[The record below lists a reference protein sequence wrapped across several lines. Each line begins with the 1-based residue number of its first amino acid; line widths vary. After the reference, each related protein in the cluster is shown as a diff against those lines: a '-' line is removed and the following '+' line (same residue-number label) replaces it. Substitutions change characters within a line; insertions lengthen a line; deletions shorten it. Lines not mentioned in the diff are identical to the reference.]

1 MPDFPNQVYV
11 NNAPAVEGD
20 FASANPRS
28 TVLAGEGALKC
39 GDGYDTVAGGLV
51 GGIIVGRWGWLS
63 YAAVD
68 NDGAPAVVNTFGSGL
83 PAGLVHRSQQ
93 GLITRYLATASMAF
107 LKGQQTELFN
117 VVDMWVKNRGGIYC
131 QVGMKAFANFADG
144 TTYFAAPGTTPPGG
158 SGSASSIAAATFSA
172 TGSITD
178 NVLTV
183 TAVGAGTLYG
193 GAAFSGTGVATG
205 TKIVQQL
212 TSTESGGALGGRG
225 TYAVNIPGQAVAST
239 ALSGTYGVLT
249 VGGTVVAGF
258 GTGQT
263 ISGTNVVAGTAVWQQ
278 LTGTTGAAGTY
289 VVDNNTVVGSTAITS
304 QASIE
309 TKWYAR
315 SAGNFG
321 TGAGSAN
328 TGELIKISPEI

>member
-20 FASANPRS
+20 FASANPKYLA
-28 TVLAGEGALKC
+28 LAGEGALKC
-39 GDGYDTVAGGLV
+39 GDGYDTLAGGLV

-63 YAAVD
+63 YVAVD
-68 NDGAPAVVNTFGSGL
+68 NDEAPAVVNTFGSGK
-83 PAGLVHRSQQ
+83 PQGLVHRSQQ
-93 GLITRYLATASMAF
+93 GLITRYLATASMVL
-107 LKGQQTELFN
+107 LKGQQTELFHN
-117 VVDMWVKNRGGIYC
+117 VDMWVKNRGSTYA

-144 TTYFAAPGTTPPGG
+144 TTYFAAAGTTPPGG

-183 TAVGAGTLYG
+183 TAVASGSLYG
-193 GAAFSGTGVATG
+193 GATFSGTNVATG

-212 TSTESGGALGGRG
+212 TSTETDGALGKKG
-225 TYAVNIPGQAVAST
+225 TYAVSIPEQNVAST

-249 VGGTVVAGF
+249 VGGTVVSGF
-258 GTGQT
+258 GSGQT
-263 ISGTNVVAGTAVWQQ
+263 ISGTNVVNGTAVWQQ
-278 LTGTTGAAGTY
+278 LTGGAGAAGTY
-289 VVDNNTVVGSTAITS
+289 VVDNNTVVSSTAITS

-309 TKWYAR
+309 TDFYAW
-315 SAGNFG
+315 S
-321 TGAGSAN
+321 AGSA
-328 TGELIKISPEI
+328 TELIKISRMAR